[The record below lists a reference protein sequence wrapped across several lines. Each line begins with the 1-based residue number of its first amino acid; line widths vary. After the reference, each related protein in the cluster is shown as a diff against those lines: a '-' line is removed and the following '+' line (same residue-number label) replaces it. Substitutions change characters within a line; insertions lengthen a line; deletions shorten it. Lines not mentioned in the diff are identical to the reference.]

1 MKIVKE
7 EKGLYKFLKTVFDI
21 QKSSKQKY
29 IIGNYGYLYFYTPYR
44 CGKFYQRSDK
54 RIAMEYNFND
64 YSSYTLSQ
72 LPNGD
77 FELRENDALSKE
89 QMIDYMFKINNIID
103 KAYFNYAIDKDDI
116 CQLAKMTLITDRM
129 LCDDDL
135 KFFKRF
141 GEAEVYSF
149 EDYLLMNSRVV
160 DDDLIIS
167 TTLLFNT
174 AGHNVELQIQG
185 AMFKKIVDEGKAIES
200 IYNEE
205 IEAQNIGEEP
215 FIIEG
220 VPIAYGEVENAV
232 EGEINTDYEVEE
244 SLNEEVENSLEEE
257 QAQDFE
263 NEEPF

>member
-1 MKIVKE
+1 
-7 EKGLYKFLKTVFDI
+7 
-21 QKSSKQKY
+21 
-29 IIGNYGYLYFYTPYR
+29 
-44 CGKFYQRSDK
+44 
-54 RIAMEYNFND
+54 MEYNFND

-116 CQLAKMTLITDRM
+116 CQLAKMTLITDKM

-185 AMFKKIVDEGKAIES
+185 AMFKKIVDEGKAVES
-200 IYNEE
+200 IYNEK
-205 IEAQNIGEEP
+205 IEAQNIGDEEP
-215 FIIEG
+215 FPVEG
-220 VPIAYGEVENAV
+220 VPISYEEENTV
-232 EGEINTDYEVEE
+232 EGNDIADYEVEE
-244 SLNEEVENSLEEE
+244 SLNEEVENCLEEE

>member
-7 EKGLYKFLKTVFDI
+7 EKHLYKFLKTIFDI
-21 QKSSKQKY
+21 QKSAKQKY

-44 CGKFYQRSDK
+44 CGKFYQRSEK

-89 QMIDYMFKINNIID
+89 QMIDYMERINSIID
-103 KAYFNYAIDKDDI
+103 KAHFDYAIDKDDI
-116 CQLAKMTLITDRM
+116 CQLAKMTLITDKM

-160 DDDLIIS
+160 DDDLIIC

-185 AMFKKIVDEGKAIES
+185 AMFKKIIDEGKAVEPT
-200 IYNEE
+200 
-205 IEAQNIGEEP
+205 EAQNIGDEEP
-215 FIIEG
+215 FPVEG
-220 VPIAYGEVENAV
+220 VSIAYGEVENAV
-232 EGEINTDYEVEE
+232 EGEINADYEAEE
-244 SLNEEVENSLEEE
+244 SLNEEVENNLEEE